1 MRAARR
7 AMILSGAALVAA
19 SAGVAS
25 AQTAAQGTSQTPPEA
40 TPYIN
45 GFCLGIVAG
54 SAGVQGLRER
64 LAAFGARP
72 APAGDLDA
80 ARPEGM
86 EITGQLFRFAE
97 PGAPEAIADS
107 RRGGCSLVW
116 KQAAL
121 PAEAMKEIET
131 GQLPVGPEGAK
142 VGWKPVQ
149 QYLAGRPRP
158 PKYYLQFGEAGGYGV
173 CAELNTDLRRRDQSP
188 ASAVTLYGCRIG
200 KDERL
205 G

>member
-1 MRAARR
+1 MRAGRR
-7 AMILSGAALVAA
+7 AIILAGAALVAA

-25 AQTAAQGTSQTPPEA
+25 AQTAAQGTSGTAPEA

-72 APAGDLDA
+72 APAGELDA
-80 ARPEGM
+80 ARPDGL

-97 PGAPEAIADS
+97 PGAPEAIADN

-116 KQAAL
+116 KQAVL

-131 GQLPVGPEGAK
+131 GQLPVGPDGAR
-142 VGWKPVQ
+142 VGWIPVQ

-188 ASAVTLYGCRIG
+188 ASAVTLYSCRIG

>member
-1 MRAARR
+1 MRAGRR
-7 AMILSGAALVAA
+7 AIILAGAALVAA

-25 AQTAAQGTSQTPPEA
+25 AQTAAQGTSRTPPEA

-72 APAGDLDA
+72 APAGELDA
-80 ARPEGM
+80 ARPDGL

-97 PGAPEAIADS
+97 PGAPEAIADN

-116 KQAAL
+116 KQAVL

-131 GQLPVGPEGAK
+131 GQLPVGPDGAR

-188 ASAVTLYGCRIG
+188 ASAVTLYSCRIG

>member
-1 MRAARR
+1 MHAGRR
-7 AMILSGAALVAA
+7 AMILAGAALVAA
-19 SAGVAS
+19 SVGVAS
-25 AQTAAQGTSQTPPEA
+25 AQSAPSGEA
-40 TPYIN
+40 TAEPAPYIN

-64 LAAFGARP
+64 LSAFGARP
-72 APAGDLDA
+72 APAGELDA

-86 EITGQLFRFAE
+86 EMTGQLFRFAE
-97 PGAPEAIADS
+97 PGAPDAIADN
-107 RRGGCSLVW
+107 RRGGCSLIW
-116 KQAAL
+116 HQAVL
-121 PAEAMKEIET
+121 PAEAMKEIEA
-131 GQLPVGPEGAK
+131 GQLPVGPDGAK
-142 VGWKPVQ
+142 VGWVRVT

-188 ASAVTLYGCRIG
+188 ASAVTLYSCRIG

>member
-1 MRAARR
+1 MAA
-7 AMILSGAALVAA
+7 
-19 SAGVAS
+19 
-25 AQTAAQGTSQTPPEA
+25 PEA

-54 SAGVQGLRER
+54 SSGVQGLRER
-64 LAAFGARP
+64 LSAFRAKP
-72 APAGDLDA
+72 APAGDFDA
-80 ARPEGM
+80 ARPEGV
-86 EITGQLFRFAE
+86 EATGQLFRFAE
-97 PGAPEAIADS
+97 PGAPEAIVDN
-107 RRGGCSLVW
+107 RRGGCSLIYGA
-116 KQAAL
+116 AAL
-121 PAEAMKEIET
+121 PAPAMNELKS
-131 GQLPVGPEGAK
+131 GRLPVGPDGTQ
-142 VGWKPVQ
+142 VGWRPVA

-188 ASAVTLYGCRIG
+188 ASVVTLYSCRIG

>member
-1 MRAARR
+1 MRPGRR
-7 AMILSGAALVAA
+7 AMIRTGAALVAA
-19 SAGVAS
+19 WAGVAL
-25 AQTAAQGTSQTPPEA
+25 AQTAPAPAADGSAETPN
-40 TPYIN
+40 YIN

-54 SAGVQGLRER
+54 SNGVQTLRDR
-64 LAAFGARP
+64 LQAFGARP
-72 APAGDLDA
+72 APAGDFDA
-80 ARPEGM
+80 ARPEG
-86 EITGQLFRFAE
+86 IDATGQLFRFAA
-97 PGAPEAIADS
+97 PGAPDAIVDN
-107 RRGGCSLVW
+107 RRGGCSLIYG
-116 KQAAL
+116 QAAL
-121 PAEAMKEIET
+121 PAPALKEIQA
-131 GQLPVGPEGAK
+131 GLVPVGPDGAR

-188 ASAVTLYGCRIG
+188 ASAVTLYSCRIG

>member
-1 MRAARR
+1 MRAGRR
-7 AMILSGAALVAA
+7 AMILVGAALVAA
-19 SAGVAS
+19 STGVAS
-25 AQTAAQGTSQTPPEA
+25 AQTASAPTSGETP
-40 TPYIN
+40 PYIN

-54 SAGVQGLRER
+54 TSGVQNLRER
-64 LAAFGARP
+64 LKLFGARP
-72 APAGDLDA
+72 APAGEVDA
-80 ARPEGM
+80 ARPEGI
-86 EITGQLFRFAE
+86 EATGQLFRFAT
-97 PGAPEAIADS
+97 PGAPDAIVDD
-107 RRGGCSLVW
+107 RRGGCSLIYG
-116 KQAAL
+116 QATLPETAL
-121 PAEAMKEIET
+121 TEIQA
-131 GQLPVGPEGAK
+131 GQVPVGPDGAR

-188 ASAVTLYGCRIG
+188 ASVVTLYSCRIG